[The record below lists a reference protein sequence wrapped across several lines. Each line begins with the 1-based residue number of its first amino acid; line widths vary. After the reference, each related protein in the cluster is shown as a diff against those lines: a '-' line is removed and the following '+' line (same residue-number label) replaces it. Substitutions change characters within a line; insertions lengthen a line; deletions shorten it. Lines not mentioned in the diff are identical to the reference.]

1 MEYQHSVRLDKDK
14 CKGCTN
20 CIKGCPTQA
29 IRVRGGK
36 ASIIAERCIDCGE
49 CVRVCPHHAKIAF
62 TDGFESLKRFPYRIA
77 IPAPSLYAQFKKETS
92 IGLILDALVN
102 IGFDHVFEVARA
114 ADIVTEATRNLL
126 ESKDCKKP
134 LISSAC
140 PAVVRLIRV
149 RFPSLLQHLSD
160 VDSPMEIA
168 ADIAR
173 EEFCKK
179 RSVDKKD
186 VGVFFI
192 TPCAAKM
199 TSVMSPL
206 GRKKSNVDGT
216 ISIVDAFSRLNAEI
230 GRPGMKRHGLVPG
243 SLQTGVGWAAAGGEE
258 HALSGYSHLSVDG
271 IHNIIRLL
279 EEVENGR
286 FADLDFIEALS
297 CTGGCLGGPLTFEN
311 AYVARMR
318 LSKVIAGMPSVSAMP
333 AEAIAYAHG
342 GRARLS
348 EEIEPL
354 RVEHLDDD
362 IEKAIGKLERVNELC
377 ELLPGLDCG
386 SCGSPDCRTLAE
398 DIVRGDAQ
406 ELDCIF
412 LLKDRVRYLAQEM
425 VKLASVDSA
434 FGPNEKKEVEN
445 RDVSGIDA
453 KD

>member
-1 MEYQHSVRLDKDK
+1 MREYQHSVRLDKDK

-36 ASIIAERCIDCGE
+36 ANIIAERCIDCGE
-49 CVRVCPHHAKIAF
+49 CVRVCPHHAKIAV
-62 TDGFESLKRFPYRIA
+62 TDGFESLERFRYRIA
-77 IPAPSLYAQFKKETS
+77 IPAPSFYAQFRKNTS
-92 IGLILDALVN
+92 IGMILDALIN
-102 IGFDHVFEVARA
+102 IGFDDVFEVARG
-114 ADIVTEATRNLL
+114 ADIVTEATRHLL
-126 ESKDCKKP
+126 ASGNCKKP

-149 RFPSLLQHLSD
+149 RFPSLLQHLSC
-160 VDSPMEIA
+160 VDSPMEVA

-173 EEFCKK
+173 EAFCKK
-179 RSVDKKD
+179 RGADGKD

-199 TSVMSPL
+199 TSVLSPL
-206 GRKKSNVDGT
+206 GRNKSNVDGT
-216 ISIVDAFSRLNAEI
+216 ISIVDAFARVNAEI
-230 GRPGMKRHGLVPG
+230 ARPKMQRHGLASG
-243 SLQTGVGWAAAGGEE
+243 SLSSGVGWAAAGGEE

-271 IHNIIRLL
+271 IHNIIRLF

-318 LSKVIAGMPSVSAMP
+318 LSKVIEDMPQKAEMP
-333 AEAIAYAHG
+333 AEAVEYAHSA
-342 GRARLS
+342 RARLS
-348 EEIEPL
+348 QEIEPL

-362 IEKAIGKLERVNELC
+362 METAIAKLGRINELC

-398 DIVRGDAQ
+398 DIVRGDAV

-425 VKLASVDSA
+425 VKLATVDSA
-434 FGPNEKKEVEN
+434 FEPNDEE
-445 RDVSGIDA
+445 RG
-453 KD
+453 